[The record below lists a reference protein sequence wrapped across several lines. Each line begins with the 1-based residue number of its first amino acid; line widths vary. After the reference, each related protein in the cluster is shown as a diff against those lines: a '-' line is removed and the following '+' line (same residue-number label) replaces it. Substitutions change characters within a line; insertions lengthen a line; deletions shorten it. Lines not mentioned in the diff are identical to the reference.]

1 MNRIPGVVSRLR
13 SSRFSRSAPRTGCA
27 AATLTALALL
37 LTACGGAGADGRIAS
52 DSIGSTGPTGDAA
65 WHQVIED
72 AKTEG
77 VVTIYSSNTTEQL
90 TELATRF
97 RNEYGIRVDVVRD
110 VDANLHQ
117 KIGAELTTGNMV
129 ADVVLQATPAW
140 SENLGTTGKLTAP
153 VGPAVTASEYDAAAL
168 LRPSHDFV
176 TNASVGTFAW
186 NTDRLPEGLTGYQ
199 DLLDPALAG
208 GKIGTVLPTSA
219 AHIDL
224 YENYLDNVGGA
235 DYMERLAAQ
244 KPRIYPGALPLA
256 QALASGEI
264 AAATFVQ
271 DQTKEAEAG
280 APVASGFDDTVW
292 GGPMYAGILTDAPHP
307 AAAQLLANYLVTPAG
322 QEAISYRAASVL
334 PDIASAVI
342 TIDKVAPQDTAAMTP
357 EALEALKVR
366 FNQLFN

>member
-1 MNRIPGVVSRLR
+1 MNTDH
-13 SSRFSRSAPRTGCA
+13 RTGHRRCRRFGLVVGALGA
-27 AATLTALALL
+27 ASLL
-37 LTACGGAGADGRIAS
+37 LTACGGAGASSGVAT
-52 DSIGSTGPTGDAA
+52 DSVGSTGPTGDAS
-65 WHQVIED
+65 WQKVIED

-77 VVTIYSSNTTEQL
+77 EVTIYSSNTTEQL
-90 TELATRF
+90 TELASRF
-97 RNEYGIRVDVVRD
+97 QNEYGIRVDVVRD

-117 KIGAELTTGNMV
+117 KIGAELTTGHTV

-140 SENLGTTGKLTAP
+140 SEQLGTTGEITAP
-153 VGPAVTASEYDAAAL
+153 LGPAVNESEYDAATL

-186 NTDRLPEGLTGYQ
+186 NTDRLPEGLTGYE

-280 APVASGFDDTVW
+280 APVDSAFDDMVW

-334 PDIASAVI
+334 PNISSAVI
-342 TIDKVAPQDTAAMTP
+342 TIDKVAPQDTASMTP
-357 EALEALKVR
+357 EALEALKTR

>member
-1 MNRIPGVVSRLR
+1 MNQPNQVHASTIEDPPRRRRGQRL
-13 SSRFSRSAPRTGCA
+13 ALA
-27 AATLTALALL
+27 VAATSLVLS
-37 LTACGGAGADGRIAS
+37 ACGGAGATSGVS
-52 DSIGSTGPTGDAA
+52 TDSVGSTGPTGDAA
-65 WHQVIED
+65 WQELIQD
-72 AKTEG
+72 AQAEG
-77 VVTIYSSNTTEQL
+77 EVTIYSSNTTEQL
-90 TELATRF
+90 TELASRF
-97 RNEYGIRVDVVRD
+97 QNEYGIRVDVVRD

-117 KIGAELTTGNMV
+117 KIGAELATGNTV

-140 SENLGTTGKLTAP
+140 SEQLCTAGDLTAP
-153 VGPAVTASEYDAAAL
+153 LGPAVNESEYDTATL

-186 NTDRLPEGLTGYQ
+186 NTDRLPEGLTGYE
-199 DLLDPALAG
+199 DLLDPALAD

-224 YENYLDNVGGA
+224 YENYMDQVGGP
-235 DYMERLAAQ
+235 DFMERLAAQ

-280 APVASGFDDTVW
+280 APVDSGFDDTVW

-322 QEAISYRAASVL
+322 QEAISFRAASVL
-334 PDIASAVI
+334 PDIASAVV
-342 TIDKVAPQDTAAMTP
+342 TIDKVAPQDTASMTP

-366 FNQLFN
+366 FNELFN

>member
-1 MNRIPGVVSRLR
+1 MNRIPGSD
-13 SSRFSRSAPRTGCA
+13 SRFRTARPTRSHRRIIGA
-27 AATLTALALL
+27 AALFTVVAAT
-37 LTACGGAGADGRIAS
+37 LTACGGAGADGRIAT
-52 DSIGSTGPTGDAA
+52 DSIGSTGPTGDAE
-65 WHQVIED
+65 WQQVIED
-72 AKTEG
+72 AKAEG
-77 VVTIYSSNTTEQL
+77 TVTIYSSNTTEQL
-90 TELATRF
+90 TELASRF
-97 RNEYGIRVDVVRD
+97 QNEYGIRVDVVRD

-140 SENLGTTGKLTAP
+140 SEQLGSAGNLTAP
-153 VGPAVTASEYDAAAL
+153 VGPAVTESEYDAAAL
-168 LRPSHDFV
+168 LRPGHDFV

-186 NTDRLPEGLTGYQ
+186 NTDRLPEGLTGYE

-224 YENYLDNVGGA
+224 YENYLDEVGGA

-244 KPRIYPGALPLA
+244 KPRIYPGAQPLA

-322 QEAISYRAASVL
+322 QEAISFRAASVL
-334 PDIASAVI
+334 PGIASAVI

-357 EALEALKVR
+357 EALEALKTR

>member
-1 MNRIPGVVSRLR
+1 VNRIPGVVSRLR

-129 ADVVLQATPAW
+129 ADVV
-140 SENLGTTGKLTAP
+140 
-153 VGPAVTASEYDAAAL
+153 